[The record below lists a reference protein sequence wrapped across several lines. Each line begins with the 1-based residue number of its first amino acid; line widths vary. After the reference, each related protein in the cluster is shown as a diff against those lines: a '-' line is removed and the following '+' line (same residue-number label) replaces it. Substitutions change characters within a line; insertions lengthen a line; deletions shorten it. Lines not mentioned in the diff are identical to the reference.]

1 MSKTYVHEMV
11 HSGAETL
18 NDQLAGT
25 AVAFAGPTG
34 IVRAAY
40 AGSDG
45 TSTATLKG
53 RESGLEIIPS
63 GSHALQRTLADYG
76 DTLARGFIYMG
87 RVKPNEALDLQV
99 VAATASTSAV
109 AVSID

>member
-1 MSKTYVHEMV
+1 MATYVHEMV

-34 IVRAAY
+34 VVEAAY

-53 RESGLEIIPS
+53 RESGLEVIPS

-76 DTLARGFIYMG
+76 DTLGQGFFYAAK
-87 RVKPNEALDLQV
+87 VKPGEPLDLQV

-109 AVSID
+109 AVRTR